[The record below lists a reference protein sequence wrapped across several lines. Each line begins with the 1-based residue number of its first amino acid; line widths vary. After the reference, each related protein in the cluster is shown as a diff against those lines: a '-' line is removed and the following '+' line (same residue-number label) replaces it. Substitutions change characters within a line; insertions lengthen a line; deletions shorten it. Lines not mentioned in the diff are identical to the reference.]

1 MTASISIINLLWA
14 VVGITDRDIHNSFQS
29 MKRPNEPIEVTIEK
43 YVIGYLVFWH
53 IAFTD
58 KKNRCHDETVI
69 QCAKMK
75 MKDYF
80 HKKNNNLEVRSC
92 KQEREGLTIA

>member
-14 VVGITDRDIHNSFQS
+14 VVGIINKDIRNSFQS

-53 IAFTD
+53 IAFND
-58 KKNRCHDETVI
+58 KEK
-69 QCAKMK
+69 
-75 MKDYF
+75 
-80 HKKNNNLEVRSC
+80 
-92 KQEREGLTIA
+92 